1 MLNVD
6 WTSLFK
12 TVGLNKAS
20 YSRSLKSER
29 LVPADPSEDP
39 MPSGSVMNYPSAEE
53 YLEAVHGSYLNCGNA
68 NLHVVS
74 SNVID
79 TEGFVRSMNPET
91 ASAGTGPFE
100 VPSHEASH
108 QLNL

>member
-12 TVGLNKAS
+12 TVGLSQTS
-20 YSRSLKSER
+20 YARSLKSER
-29 LVPADPSEDP
+29 LVPADPVEDP
-39 MPSGSVMNYPSAEE
+39 MPSGSVMVYSSAEE

-79 TEGFVRSMNPET
+79 TGGFVRSMNPET

-100 VPSHEASH
+100 IPSPEAAQ
-108 QLNL
+108 QLSL